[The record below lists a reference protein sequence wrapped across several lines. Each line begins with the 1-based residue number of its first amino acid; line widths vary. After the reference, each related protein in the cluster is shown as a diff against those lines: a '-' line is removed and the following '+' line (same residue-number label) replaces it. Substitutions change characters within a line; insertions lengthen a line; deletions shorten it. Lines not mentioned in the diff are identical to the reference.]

1 MAECGVFGVS
11 SDEYLNYAQK
21 NRDEWEQRGEEEL
34 KAMINRLKKKQYVG
48 SARIQREEVLYIDE
62 EGPQEDVIVELKG

>member
-11 SDEYLNYAQK
+11 SDEYLNYAHK

-34 KAMINRLKKKQYVG
+34 KAMINRLKKKQRVDSVYVH
-48 SARIQREEVLYIDE
+48 REEVLHIDE